1 MEGFQQSSSAILG
14 LLHHIRSSSKRKR
27 TKQSMTGPKKTSS
40 TSPSKSHSLIPQIKN
55 RHRHSKKVIRRRRI
69 DLECGC
75 SIYVSIHCRDDGFTH
90 RGSHHC
96 ISGREFRFYLEGS
109 KSPLFQDNICH
120 RSRCE
125 TPTIAADKIQPQPE
139 ESTSAPQVLPEFQ
152 GSDDLQMEDFEFL
165 SSIFFPN

>member
-14 LLHHIRSSSKRKR
+14 LLLHIKSTSRRKR
-27 TKQSMTGPKKTSS
+27 IAPSMTGPKKTSS
-40 TSPSKSHSLIPQIKN
+40 SLPSTSHSLIPPIKH

-69 DLECGC
+69 DLDCGC

-109 KSPLFQDNICH
+109 KSPIFQDNIGN
-120 RSRCE
+120 RSRCQ
-125 TPTIAADKIQPQPE
+125 TPTMAADKIQPQPQ

-152 GSDDLQMEDFEFL
+152 GLDDLQMEDFEFL